1 MEGVTTP
8 SEHTAPA
15 SAPAW
20 GAWPSPLD
28 ARSVARSSPR
38 LEGACFAGPAR
49 DEIWWGESLPDEGGR
64 IAVRARSADG
74 DVRTL
79 LPTPWNARSRVHEYG
94 GGAWAAHEDL
104 LVFVEKTDQR
114 VYALAPGSAPTALTA
129 EDPDVRFGGLSVQRG
144 RLLAVR
150 ETLGAPVR
158 RDIVEI
164 PWNGD
169 AGTPPTVLATGS
181 DFVAHPALSPDGAR
195 IAWIAWNHPDMPWD
209 RAEVRVAEIRVP
221 GNEGRAIA
229 GGGSSPVQPVWLD
242 DDTLLYSDDPDGR
255 WNLWRHDLR
264 TGTRISVAPAD
275 ADTGGP
281 LWVLG
286 TRWFRPLDDGRI
298 VAVRTRGSDEIVLLS
313 PDGGARR
320 LPVDVT
326 ATAAI
331 EDAAGARVLVSGT
344 TAHGMPAL
352 RLVDVDVDKPEDV
365 VRIAGDVPPWPAAFT
380 PTAREVTV
388 DGPHGPVHAFDF
400 PPTNPDVPVPA
411 RDRADAST
419 ASPYV
424 VFVHGGPTAH
434 VGGAA
439 SGKIA
444 YLTSRG
450 IGVLDVNYGGSTGYG
465 RPYRE
470 RLRGAWG
477 IVDVD
482 DIVAVVS
489 ALAAEGRLD
498 PDRVAIA
505 GGSAGGWTVL
515 RAVTGTDVFAA
526 GISRYGVA
534 DLRLLAAETEDFESR
549 YLDGL
554 VGPLPEA
561 EARYVELSP
570 LTRPEDFRTP
580 LLIEQGSEDAVV
592 PPSQSEA
599 VRDALTAAGV
609 PHAYLLFDGEGH
621 GFRRAETIERA
632 LEAELAFLG
641 LVFGFTPPG
650 IPPLTL
656 D

>member
-1 MEGVTTP
+1 MSTP
-8 SEHTAPA
+8 KEDIAP
-15 SAPAW
+15 SSPGW
-20 GAWPSPLD
+20 GTWPSPLD
-28 ARSVARSSPR
+28 ARTVARSSPR
-38 LEGACFAGPAR
+38 LEGAQFAGSRR
-49 DEIWWGESLPDEGGR
+49 DEVWWGESLPDEGGR
-64 IAVRARSADG
+64 IAVRARGADG
-74 DVRTL
+74 SVRTL
-79 LPTPWNARSRVHEYG
+79 LPAPWNARSRVHEYG
-94 GGAWAAHEDL
+94 GGAWAADGDVL
-104 LVFVEKTDQR
+104 LFVEKSDQR
-114 VYALAPGSAPTALTA
+114 IYALAPGSMPVALTP
-129 EDPDVRFGGLSVQRG
+129 EDPRVRFGGLSVQNG

-150 ETLGAPVR
+150 EVVDSPVR

-164 PWNGD
+164 PMTGASD
-169 AGTPPTVLATGS
+169 AGAAAPAVLATGS
-181 DFVAHPALSPDGAR
+181 DFLAHPALSPDGGR

-209 RAEVRVAEIRVP
+209 RAELRIAGLGAP
-221 GNEGRAIA
+221 AGAGRAITE
-229 GGGSSPVQPVWLD
+229 GLSSPLQPTWLD
-242 DDTLLYSDDPDGR
+242 DGTLLYADDPDGR
-255 WNLWRHDLR
+255 WNLQRHDVAS
-264 TGTRISVAPAD
+264 GTTTPVAAAD

-286 TRWFRPLDDGRI
+286 SRWFGPLEDGRI
-298 VAVRTRGSDEIVLLS
+298 VAVRTHGGDEVVVLAADGS
-313 PDGGARR
+313 ARP
-320 LPVDVT
+320 LPVDVV
-326 ATAAI
+326 AAAAI
-331 EDAAGARVLVSGT
+331 EDSSGTEVLVTGT
-344 TAHGMPAL
+344 TRDGTPAL
-352 RLVDVDVDKPEDV
+352 WLIDADAPESA
-365 VRIAGDVPPWPAAFT
+365 VRIAGDTPPWPAAFT
-380 PTAREVTV
+380 PVARPVTV

-400 PPTNPDVPVPA
+400 PPTHPDAPA
-411 RDRADAST
+411 SAPQEPP
-419 ASPYV
+419 PYV

-465 RPYRE
+465 RAYRE

-482 DIVAVVS
+482 DVVAVVR
-489 ALAAEGRLD
+489 ALGAEGRLD

-515 RAVTGTDVFAA
+515 RAVSGTEVFAA

-561 EARYVELSP
+561 EARYIELSP

-580 LLIEQGSEDAVV
+580 LLLEQGTEDAVV

-599 VRDALTAAGV
+599 VRDALAAAGV

-641 LVFGFTPPG
+641 AVFGFTPRDV
-650 IPPLTL
+650 PPLAL